1 MVCLSSGLKQVVWI
15 VGLKI
20 SVFTCSVFTGSAF
33 TGSVFTG
40 VSGFFCSVD
49 GVEEFEGFE
58 VELYQPPPPQLYPP
72 HDELELEELELELE
86 ELELELEE
94 LGSEFHR
101 ALIV

>member
-1 MVCLSSGLKQVVWI
+1 M
-15 VGLKI
+15 KI

-49 GVEEFEGFE
+49 GVEELDDE
-58 VELYQPPPPQLYPP
+58 VKLYQPPPPQLYPP
-72 HDELELEELELELE
+72 HDELELELEELELELD

-94 LGSEFHR
+94 LGSGFHT
-101 ALIV
+101 AVIV

>member
-1 MVCLSSGLKQVVWI
+1 M
-15 VGLKI
+15 GLKI

-58 VELYQPPPPQLYPP
+58 VKLYQPPPPQLYPP
-72 HDELELEELELELE
+72 HDELELELE

-94 LGSEFHR
+94 LGSEFH
-101 ALIV
+101 

>member
-1 MVCLSSGLKQVVWI
+1 MI

-20 SVFTCSVFTGSAF
+20 SVFTCSVFTGSF
-33 TGSVFTG
+33 FTG

-58 VELYQPPPPQLYPP
+58 VELCEIPPPQLYPP

-94 LGSEFHR
+94 LELELEELGSEFH
-101 ALIV
+101 

>member
-1 MVCLSSGLKQVVWI
+1 MKQVVLI

-20 SVFTCSVFTGSAF
+20 SVFTCSVFTGSF
-33 TGSVFTG
+33 FTG

-49 GVEEFEGFE
+49 GVEVEELDDE
-58 VELYQPPPPQLYPP
+58 VELCEIPPPQLYPP
-72 HDELELEELELELE
+72 HD

>member
-1 MVCLSSGLKQVVWI
+1 LKQVVWI

-49 GVEEFEGFE
+49 GVEVEELDDE

-72 HDELELEELELELE
+72 HDELELELDF
-86 ELELELEE
+86 
-94 LGSEFHR
+94 SFH
-101 ALIV
+101 